1 MQPWAK
7 PGSAMP
13 RECGKHRPT
22 DHWPGRF
29 NHRVHVVGHPGIRDR
44 RLRRSP
50 AGPLAGPTDSR
61 VDHRTAGP
69 RVNDVPEPVLELI
82 AVGRRTGGTTLLS
95 GIDWRIDPGQ
105 HWVVMGPNGSG
116 KTTLLNLIGGL
127 DRPTTGKVFFKVA
140 SLESMSRE
148 QLAAYRR
155 ENIGFIFQTYNL
167 LPVYSVYENILFP
180 LLLNGL
186 KESHVRERVEN
197 MVAKVGLMDQI
208 NKKPAQ
214 LSGGQC
220 QRVAIARALVK
231 DPMLILAD
239 EPTANLDSENS
250 HQILELMRELNHEY
264 KAAVIFSTHDEKVT
278 RYIRREVRLEDGRVS
293 WDKRRNGT
301 EIET

>member
-1 MQPWAK
+1 MN
-7 PGSAMP
+7 
-13 RECGKHRPT
+13 ET
-22 DHWPGRF
+22 LITLE
-29 NHRVHVVGHPGIRDR
+29 RVSKVYQVGEENF
-44 RLRRSP
+44 
-50 AGPLAGPTDSR
+50 
-61 VDHRTAGP
+61 TAL
-69 RVNDVPEPVLELI
+69 NDVSLKVEKG
-82 AVGRRTGGTTLLS
+82 AFMSFVGPS
-95 GIDWRIDPGQ
+95 
-105 HWVVMGPNGSG
+105 GSG

-208 NKKPAQ
+208 KKKPAQ

-231 DPMLILAD
+231 DPLLILAD

-250 HQILELMRELNHEY
+250 HQILRLMQELNHEY

-278 RYIRREVRLEDGRVS
+278 RYIRREVGLEDGRVS
-293 WDKRRNGT
+293 WDESRNGA

>member
-1 MQPWAK
+1 MSEPLITLERVSKVYQI
-7 PGSAMP
+7 GEENFSA
-13 RECGKHRPT
+13 
-22 DHWPGRF
+22 
-29 NHRVHVVGHPGIRDR
+29 
-44 RLRRSP
+44 L
-50 AGPLAGPTDSR
+50 
-61 VDHRTAGP
+61 
-69 RVNDVPEPVLELI
+69 NDVSLK
-82 AVGRRTGGTTLLS
+82 VGKGAFMS
-95 GIDWRIDPGQ
+95 F
-105 HWVVMGPNGSG
+105 VGPSGSG

-127 DRPTTGKVFFKVA
+127 DRPTTGQVFFKGA
-140 SLESMSRE
+140 NLENMGRS

-155 ENIGFIFQTYNL
+155 ENIGFIFQTFNL
-167 LPVYSVYENILFP
+167 LPVYSIYENVLFP
-180 LLLNGL
+180 LILNGR